1 MDILGLDD
9 VTYAVYRVWLRERDL
24 TLEEVADAV
33 GQPVGAVRRARD
45 RLVRLSLLLPSRE
58 RPGHLLAVPPQGVLD
73 HLLDQ
78 QHEQLLR
85 RSEQLARARA
95 QVTELVADYAKDRSA
110 AVSGEEVERLET
122 GDEVRANTI
131 GLIAGAEREILLLR
145 TGTPIAPDYTEIL
158 AAVLRAAQRGVA
170 VRGVHQVP
178 GPLDEPCSASL
189 REAVAGGVDMRVA
202 DHPPVGVTVV
212 DGAFGLVLTT
222 PDTPA
227 DGALLLRDPALTGLV
242 VSLFEQV
249 WDDAAPW
256 EALEADAVDGYDGAG
271 GAGSA
276 GDPSTQERELLR
288 LLSLGAKDETAARQ
302 LGVSV
307 RTVRRMIADL
317 MRELDA
323 RSRFQAGVIATQ
335 RGWL

>member
-9 VTYAVYRVWLRERDL
+9 VTYAVYRVWLREQNL
-24 TLEEVADAV
+24 SLEEVADAV
-33 GQPVGAVRRARD
+33 GQPAAAVRRARD
-45 RLVRLSLLLPSRE
+45 RLVSLSLLLPSRE

-78 QHEQLLR
+78 QHDQLLR

-95 QVTELVADYAKDRSA
+95 QVSELVADYAKDRSV
-110 AVSGEEVERLET
+110 AVSGTEVERLES
-122 GDEVRANTI
+122 GDEVRAQMI
-131 GLIAGAEREILLLR
+131 GLIAGAEREILLVR
-145 TGTPIAPDYTEIL
+145 TGTPIAPDDTEIL
-158 AAVLRAAQRGVA
+158 AAILRAARRGIA
-170 VRGVHQVP
+170 VRGVHQPP
-178 GPLDEPCSASL
+178 GPLDEPFSASL
-189 REAVAGGVDMRVA
+189 RGAVAGGVDVRVA

-212 DGAFGLVLTT
+212 DGLFGLVLTT
-222 PDTPA
+222 PDVPA

-242 VSLFEQV
+242 VTLFEQV
-249 WDDAAPW
+249 WDDAAP
-256 EALEADAVDGYDGAG
+256 LEAHERDAVDGCDGARSG
-271 GAGSA
+271 
-276 GDPSTQERELLR
+276 GDPSTQERALLR
-288 LLSLGAKDETAARQ
+288 LLSLGAKDEAAARQ